1 MMKRILKRPMFRMG
15 GDVENVGIM
24 NNMRQRY
31 ESGTGSAG
39 VQIPNMKPGSTEI
52 VMDYS
57 KTGSMPTTADSRLQ
71 RRLQM
76 INALTAGPNLNQF
89 LIDFGLNLASG
100 PPRGNILST
109 AATAARDPFQRFMAG
124 QQRADKT
131 RAALALEALTDD
143 DTIALEKQARL
154 MANNP
159 KSPYYKDFDGALNAL
174 SQAKLSSAREFKLE
188 REPTA
193 QAESNL
199 IAQGFDANLA
209 KFAAPYAAKVVEI
222 KKLNPDAPFDYSDLF
237 LDGRNVDEYD
247 ASKIYIDPVNNRV
260 VRYNPSEKRLIP
272 VEDIKLPDVGR

>member
-1 MMKRILKRPMFRMG
+1 MMKRILKRPMFKMG

-24 NNMRQRY
+24 DGMRNRY
-31 ESGTGSAG
+31 QEPTNAPVGSK
-39 VQIPNMKPGSTEI
+39 Q
-52 VMDYS
+52 DQ
-57 KTGSMPTTADSRLQ
+57 RLQ
-71 RRLQM
+71 RRLQL
-76 INALTAGPNLNQF
+76 INALSPRPNLNQF

-109 AATAARDPFQRFMAG
+109 AATAAREPFQRFMAT
-124 QQRADKT
+124 QQGADKT
-131 RAALALEALTDD
+131 RAALALEAIRDD
-143 DTIALEKQARL
+143 DTIALEKQAQL

-159 KSPYYKDFDGALNAL
+159 KSPYYNDFDGALNAL

-188 REPTA
+188 REPSA
-193 QAESNL
+193 QAEANL

-237 LDGRNVDEYD
+237 LDGRSVDEYD

-272 VEDIKLPDVGR
+272 VEDVKLPDVGR

>member
-24 NNMRQRY
+24 DGMRNRY
-31 ESGTGSAG
+31 KTGSG
-39 VQIPNMKPGSTEI
+39 VQIEGMKPGSTEI

-57 KTGSMPTTADSRLQ
+57 KTGSTPTTTDARLQ
-71 RRLQM
+71 RRLDL
-76 INALTAGPNLNQF
+76 INRLTPGPNLNQF

-100 PPRGNILST
+100 PPRGNIIST
-109 AATAARDPFQRFMAG
+109 AAMAARDPFQRFMAG
-124 QQRADKT
+124 QQTADKT

-159 KSPYYKDFDGALNAL
+159 KSPYYNDFDGALNAL
-174 SQAKLSSAREFKLE
+174 SQAKLSQAGEFKKE

-193 QAESNL
+193 QAEANL

-209 KFAAPYAAKVVEI
+209 KFAAPYAARVVEI
-222 KKLNPDAPFDYSDLF
+222 KKLNPKAPFDYSDLF

-247 ASKIYIDPVNNRV
+247 ASKVYIDPIENRV
-260 VRYNPSEKRLIP
+260 VRYDPNEKRLIP
-272 VEDIKLPDVGR
+272 VEDIKLPDIGR

>member
-1 MMKRILKRPMFRMG
+1 MKRILKRPMFKMG
-15 GDVENVGIM
+15 GDVEDVGIM
-24 NNMRQRY
+24 DGMRNRY
-31 ESGTGSAG
+31 QNPSNAPVGS
-39 VQIPNMKPGSTEI
+39 PRDE
-52 VMDYS
+52 
-57 KTGSMPTTADSRLQ
+57 RLQ

-76 INALTAGPNLNQF
+76 INALSPGPNLNQF

-109 AATAARDPFQRFMAG
+109 AATAAREPFQRFMAT
-124 QQRADKT
+124 QQGADKT
-131 RAALALEALTDD
+131 RAALALEAITDD
-143 DTIALEKQARL
+143 DTITLEKQAQS

-159 KSPYYKDFDGALNAL
+159 KSPYYNDYDGALNAL
-174 SQAKLSSAREFKLE
+174 SQAKLATGSEFRKE

-193 QAESNL
+193 QAEANL

-237 LDGRNVDEYD
+237 LDGRSVDEYD
-247 ASKIYIDPVNNRV
+247 ASKVYIDPVNNRV

-272 VEDIKLPDVGR
+272 VEDVKLPNIGR